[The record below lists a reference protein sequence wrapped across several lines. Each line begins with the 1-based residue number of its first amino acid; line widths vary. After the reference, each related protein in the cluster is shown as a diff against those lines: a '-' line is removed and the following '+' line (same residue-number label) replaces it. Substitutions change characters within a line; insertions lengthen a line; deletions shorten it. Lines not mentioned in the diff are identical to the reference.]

1 MVEKTCSGITR
12 KGYSRSRYPKYTKTQ
27 IEKTTKGKVLSNED
41 LRRDRI
47 NRFRR
52 GTALSFEQAER
63 LYYRIG
69 MDEFER

>member
-27 IEKTTKGKVLSNED
+27 KTTKVKVLSNED
-41 LRRDRI
+41 LRRERI

>member
-1 MVEKTCSGITR
+1 MQKTCSGITR
-12 KGYSRSRYPKYTKTQ
+12 KGISHSSKYSQVKV
-27 IEKTTKGKVLSNED
+27 EKTTKTKLLSNED

>member
-12 KGYSRSRYPKYTKTQ
+12 KGHSRSRYPKYTKTQ
-27 IEKTTKGKVLSNED
+27 AKTTKGKVLSNED

-47 NRFRR
+47 NHFRR